1 MTTNAQEFARAR
13 GAMPG
18 GVNSPV
24 RAFGSVHETPRF
36 FVSAS
41 GPYVTDV
48 EGREYVDLV
57 GSWGPAILGHAHPA
71 VVKAVQDAAAHGL
84 GFGASTPGETELA
97 ELIAGRVA
105 RTPPVGERARNER
118 DETRPTNPPVVERA
132 TNEPDETRPSN
143 PPVVER
149 ARNERDET
157 RRTDANSP
165 VHDVSSH
172 FARSTTGLRPI
183 ERVRLVSTGTEATM
197 TAIRLARGA
206 TGRDL
211 IVKFAGHYHGHSDG
225 LLAEAGSGVATL
237 AMPGSAGVPAPIA
250 AQTLVIR
257 YNDLD
262 AVREVFAARGDDIAA
277 VIVEAAPANMGIVPP
292 AHGFNAALADI
303 AHAHGALL
311 ILDEVLTGFR
321 VGPAGWYGIDPVPF
335 SPDLITFGKVVGG
348 GLPLA
353 ALGGSAALMELLA
366 PLGPVYQAGTL
377 SGNPLAV
384 AAGRAT
390 LDHLDADAYA
400 RIDAAATTI
409 ADAAASAL
417 SEAGVTHV
425 VQRSGNLFSIQFA
438 ATPPVDY
445 DTVKAQ
451 EAYRYAPF
459 FRAMLAQG
467 VSLPPSVFEAW
478 FVSSAHDDAAVARI
492 IDALP
497 AAARA
502 AAEARP
508 D

>member
-1 MTTNAQEFARAR
+1 MTTNEQEFARAR

-36 FVSAS
+36 FVSAT

-97 ELIAGRVA
+97 ELIAGRVLRQA
-105 RTPPVGERARNER
+105 QQPGEA
-118 DETRPTNPPVVERA
+118 A
-132 TNEPDETRPSN
+132 T
-143 PPVVER
+143 
-149 ARNERDET
+149 
-157 RRTDANSP
+157 
-165 VHDVSSH
+165 H
-172 FARSTTGLRPI
+172 PI

-237 AMPGSAGVPAPIA
+237 AMPGSAGVPAAIA
-250 AQTLVIR
+250 AQTLVIA

-277 VIVEAAPANMGIVPP
+277 IIVEAAPANMGIVAP
-292 AHGFNAALADI
+292 AHGFNAAIADI

-335 SPDLITFGKVVGG
+335 APDLITFGKVVGG

-390 LDHLDADAYA
+390 LDLMDAAAYA

-409 ADAAASAL
+409 ADAASAAL
-417 SEAGVTHV
+417 ADAGVTHV
-425 VQRSGNLFSIQFA
+425 VQRSGSLFSIQFA
-438 ATPPVDY
+438 ETAPHDY

-451 EAYRYAPF
+451 EAFRWPPF
-459 FRAMLAQG
+459 FRAMLEQG

-478 FVSSAHDDAAVARI
+478 FVSAAHDAAAVSRI
-492 IDALP
+492 VEALP

-502 AAEARP
+502 AAEATAE
-508 D
+508 